1 MWTPLFRVITEVLVM
16 GELIYR
22 VESRAEKKMNAKED
36 D

>member
-1 MWTPLFRVITEVLVM
+1 MWTPLFRAIPEVLVM

-36 D
+36 N